1 MVTYTIVFNDT
12 NGGKVEL
19 DERRRRETENGTVHF
34 YRGSEIPQ
42 FPADST
48 IVRQFNQVASC
59 APAPI
64 KYVWIVDG
72 EYDIKT
78 QREVLTE
85 LFLRTQHNPYRTWE
99 AEYIVSGLMED
110 FAALY
115 VELHNRIIQDN
126 TIQDS
131 IVQVRV
137 VKPES

>member
-1 MVTYTIVFNDT
+1 MKTYTIVFNDEKF
-12 NGGKVEL
+12 GKVTL
-19 DERRRRETENGTVHF
+19 DKRRHRKTENGTVHL
-34 YRGSEIPQ
+34 YRPCEILQ
-42 FPADST
+42 FPKDST

-59 APAPI
+59 SPAPI
-64 KYVWIVDG
+64 DFVWIVDG

-85 LFLRTQHNPYRTWE
+85 LFLQTQHNPDRTWE

-126 TIQDS
+126 TVQDS

-137 VKPES
+137 VNPES